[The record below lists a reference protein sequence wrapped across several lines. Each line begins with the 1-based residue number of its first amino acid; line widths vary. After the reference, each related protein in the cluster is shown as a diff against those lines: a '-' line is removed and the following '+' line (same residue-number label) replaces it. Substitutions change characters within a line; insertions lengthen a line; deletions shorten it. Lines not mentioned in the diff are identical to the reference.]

1 VDDVLNLP
9 FVFYY
14 LPPMQAYIAISYKKR
29 KQLQP
34 ELDAI
39 KEVLKQ
45 YSIIPF
51 VFVDN
56 YNFKTEQ
63 EKPAL
68 SADREMM
75 QAAFAEIDKCDL
87 LIAEVSDKAI
97 GIGIEVG
104 YAKAKNKPVI
114 YLRHVYAE
122 HSTTVSGSSDYTVI
136 YADTSKLQKQLN
148 EILKL
153 FTSLLT

>member
-1 VDDVLNLP
+1 
-9 FVFYY
+9 
-14 LPPMQAYIAISYKKR
+14 MQAYIAISYNKR

-39 KEVLKQ
+39 KDVLKQ

-56 YNFKTEQ
+56 YNFDADQ
-63 EKPAL
+63 EK
-68 SADREMM
+68 EMM
-75 QAAFAEIDKCDL
+75 QAAFAEIDKCEI

-104 YAKAKNKPVI
+104 YAKARNKPVI
-114 YLRHVYAE
+114 YLRHRTAE
-122 HSTTVSGSSDYTVI
+122 HSTTVSGASDYAVI
-136 YADTSKLQKQLN
+136 YADTGDLQKQLN

-153 FTSLLT
+153 FAPLLT

>member
-1 VDDVLNLP
+1 
-9 FVFYY
+9 
-14 LPPMQAYIAISYKKR
+14 MQAYIAISYNKR

-34 ELDAI
+34 ELDTI
-39 KEVLKQ
+39 KEVLKL

-56 YNFKTEQ
+56 YNFNAKQ
-63 EKPAL
+63 EK
-68 SADREMM
+68 EMM

-104 YAKAKNKPVI
+104 YAKAKKKPVI
-114 YLRHVYAE
+114 YLRHATAE
-122 HSTTVSGSSDYTVI
+122 HSTTVSGTSDYTVI
-136 YADTSKLQKQLN
+136 YADTGDLQKQLN

-153 FTSLLT
+153 FPSLLT

>member
-1 VDDVLNLP
+1 
-9 FVFYY
+9 
-14 LPPMQAYIAISYKKR
+14 MQAYIAISYNKS

-45 YSIIPF
+45 HSITPF

-56 YNFKTEQ
+56 YTFTSLQ
-63 EKPAL
+63 EK
-68 SADREMM
+68 EMM
-75 QAAFAEIDKCDL
+75 TTAFAEIDKCEM

-104 YAKAKNKPVI
+104 YAKARNKPII
-114 YLRHVYAE
+114 YIRHSTAE
-122 HSTTVSGSSDYTVI
+122 HSTTVSGASDHVVI
-136 YADTSKLQKQLN
+136 YGNTDDLQKQLN

-153 FTSLLT
+153 LAPLLT

>member
-1 VDDVLNLP
+1 
-9 FVFYY
+9 
-14 LPPMQAYIAISYKKR
+14 MQAYIAISYNKR

-39 KEVLKQ
+39 KEVLKL

-56 YNFKTEQ
+56 YNFDADQ
-63 EKPAL
+63 EK
-68 SADREMM
+68 EMM

-104 YAKAKNKPVI
+104 YAKAKKIPVI
-114 YLRHVYAE
+114 YLRRATAE
-122 HSTTVSGSSDYTVI
+122 HSTTIAGASDYSLI
-136 YADTSKLQKQLN
+136 YSGVED
-148 EILKL
+148 LKNFL
-153 FTSLLT
+153 SGYLSQNKSYF

>member
-1 VDDVLNLP
+1 
-9 FVFYY
+9 
-14 LPPMQAYIAISYKKR
+14 MQAYIAISYNKR
-29 KQLQP
+29 KQLQT

-56 YNFKTEQ
+56 YNFDAKQ
-63 EKPAL
+63 EK
-68 SADREMM
+68 EMM
-75 QAAFAEIDKCDL
+75 QAAFAEINKCDL

-104 YAKAKNKPVI
+104 YAKAKKKTII
-114 YLRHVYAE
+114 YLRAVGAE
-122 HSTTVSGSSDYTVI
+122 HSTTIGGTTDCTIIYNSTV
-136 YADTSKLQKQLN
+136 D
-148 EILKL
+148 LKSRL
-153 FTSLLT
+153 KSFLHSRNT

>member
-1 VDDVLNLP
+1 
-9 FVFYY
+9 
-14 LPPMQAYIAISYKKR
+14 MQAYIAISYNKKNH
-29 KQLQP
+29 LQP

-39 KEVLKQ
+39 KEILKQ
-45 YSIIPF
+45 HSITYL

-56 YNFKTEQ
+56 YNFNSSQ
-63 EKPAL
+63 EK
-68 SADREMM
+68 EMM
-75 QAAFAEIDKCDL
+75 QSAFSAIDKCGV

-114 YLRHVYAE
+114 YLRHIDAE
-122 HSTTVSGSSDYTVI
+122 HSTTVSGTSDHAVI
-136 YADTSKLQKQLN
+136 YSNTGDLQKQLN

-153 FTSLLT
+153 FSPLLS

>member
-1 VDDVLNLP
+1 
-9 FVFYY
+9 
-14 LPPMQAYIAISYKKR
+14 MQAYIAISYNKR

-56 YNFKTEQ
+56 YNFDAKQ
-63 EKPAL
+63 EK
-68 SADREMM
+68 EMM
-75 QAAFAEIDKCDL
+75 QSAFAEIDKCDL

-104 YAKAKNKPVI
+104 YAKAKKIVVI
-114 YLRHVYAE
+114 YLRHRTAE
-122 HSTTVSGSSDYTVI
+122 HSTTVSGTSDHTVI
-136 YADTSKLQKQLN
+136 YADTNDLHKQLN

-153 FTSLLT
+153 FITLLT

>member
-1 VDDVLNLP
+1 
-9 FVFYY
+9 
-14 LPPMQAYIAISYKKR
+14 MQAYIAISYNKR
-29 KQLQP
+29 KQLQS
-34 ELDAI
+34 ELDSI
-39 KEVLKQ
+39 KEILNQ
-45 YSIIPF
+45 HSISSF

-56 YNFKTEQ
+56 YNFNASQ
-63 EKPAL
+63 EK
-68 SADREMM
+68 EMM

-114 YLRHVYAE
+114 YLRYAAAE
-122 HSTTVSGSSDYTVI
+122 HSTTVSGASDHAVI
-136 YADTSKLQKQLN
+136 YTDTGDLKKQLN

-153 FTSLLT
+153 LPPLLT

>member
-1 VDDVLNLP
+1 
-9 FVFYY
+9 
-14 LPPMQAYIAISYKKR
+14 MQTA
-29 KQLQP
+29 
-34 ELDAI
+34 
-39 KEVLKQ
+39 
-45 YSIIPF
+45 F
-51 VFVDN
+51 
-56 YNFKTEQ
+56 
-63 EKPAL
+63 
-68 SADREMM
+68 SA
-75 QAAFAEIDKCDL
+75 IDKSEI

-114 YLRHVYAE
+114 YLRHTVAE

>member
-1 VDDVLNLP
+1 
-9 FVFYY
+9 
-14 LPPMQAYIAISYKKR
+14 MQAYIAISYNKR

-45 YSIIPF
+45 HSITPF

-56 YNFKTEQ
+56 YNFNASQ
-63 EKPAL
+63 EK
-68 SADREMM
+68 EMM
-75 QAAFAEIDKCDL
+75 QQAFGEIDKCDL

-104 YAKAKNKPVI
+104 YAKAKNKPII
-114 YLRHVYAE
+114 YLRHRTAE
-122 HSTTVSGSSDYTVI
+122 HSTTVSGTSDYIVI
-136 YADTSKLQKQLN
+136 YSDDDDLKKQLFQLVQN
-148 EILKL
+148 R
-153 FTSLLT
+153 

>member
-1 VDDVLNLP
+1 
-9 FVFYY
+9 
-14 LPPMQAYIAISYKKR
+14 MQAYIAISYNKKN
-29 KQLQP
+29 QLQP

-39 KEVLKQ
+39 KEILKQ
-45 YSIIPF
+45 HSIIPF

-56 YNFKTEQ
+56 YNFNPSQ
-63 EKPAL
+63 EK
-68 SADREMM
+68 EMM
-75 QAAFAEIDKCDL
+75 QIAFAEIDKCNL

-114 YLRHVYAE
+114 YLRHVDAE
-122 HSTTVSGSSDYTVI
+122 HSTTVSGTSDHAVI
-136 YADTSKLQKQLN
+136 YTDTGDLQKQLN

-153 FTSLLT
+153 FSPLLS

>member
-1 VDDVLNLP
+1 
-9 FVFYY
+9 
-14 LPPMQAYIAISYKKR
+14 MQAYIAISYNKR

-34 ELDAI
+34 ELDVI

-45 YSIIPF
+45 HSIIPF
-51 VFVDN
+51 VFIDN
-56 YNFKTEQ
+56 YTFDAER
-63 EKPAL
+63 EK
-68 SADREMM
+68 EMM

-114 YLRHVYAE
+114 YLRYAAAE
-122 HSTTVSGSSDYTVI
+122 HSTTVSGASDHAVI
-136 YADTSKLQKQLN
+136 YTDTGDLQNQLN

-153 FTSLLT
+153 FAPLLT